1 LFIFPFI
8 VNLANKTIY
17 KPLRKAHNSIVMSQP
32 KIVLP
37 GDPLGPVANSAP
49 GTGTYVHN
57 DTIFAAI
64 AGTIQTTTSRDP
76 ENKAHSIQTLSVAL
90 DQSPSDMTS
99 NNESDAIID
108 NYKST
113 PRLPSVGTVI
123 YARVTAVQRQQ
134 ALCSILALQVPATNA
149 VVACEWPF
157 RGILRSQDVRMTE
170 KDRVKMQSSVAV
182 GDVIRAEVVSLGDQG
197 GYYLSTAGNEL
208 GVVMA
213 WSKLGNVCV
222 PISWKEVA
230 DERTGQR
237 EERKVAKPI

>member
-1 LFIFPFI
+1 
-8 VNLANKTIY
+8 
-17 KPLRKAHNSIVMSQP
+17 MSQP
-32 KIVLP
+32 KVVLP
-37 GDPLGPVANSAP
+37 GDSLGPLANRAP
-49 GTGTYVHN
+49 GTGTYVHD

-64 AGTIQTTTSRDP
+64 AGTVQTIMSPNP
-76 ENKAHSIQTLSVAL
+76 ENKSHSIQTLSVTMDPQAIAT
-90 DQSPSDMTS
+90 SFSD
-99 NNESDAIID
+99 ESGAIID
-108 NYKST
+108 NHHAT

-123 YARVTAVQRQQ
+123 YARITAVQRQQ
-134 ALCSILALQVPATNA
+134 ALCSILALQLPSTNA

-222 PISWKEVA
+222 PVSWKEVA